1 MLRALIALGLII
13 DAVVHLRLASGYQ
26 LAQPQGIGQ
35 GNLFRLESAVAL
47 LSAAYVLLRGT
58 RTSLLIAAGV
68 GASAFIAVV
77 LTRYVSVPALGPIPP
92 MHEPVWF
99 PQKTISAVAEA
110 LTAVLA
116 LVALRTHER
125 RGASTASHQA
135 QRTDR
140 RRL

>member
-1 MLRALIALGLII
+1 MLRVLIALGLMI
-13 DAVVHLRLASGYQ
+13 DAVVHLRLAGGYQ

-47 LSAAYVLLRGT
+47 LSAVYVLLRGT

-77 LTRYVSVPALGPIPP
+77 LTRYVSVPSLGPIPP
-92 MHEPVWF
+92 MYEPVWF
-99 PQKTISAVAEA
+99 LQKTISAVAEG

-116 LVALRTHER
+116 LVALRIRTTP
-125 RGASTASHQA
+125 GATTTSPPTQ
-135 QRTDR
+135 QTDR
-140 RRL
+140 HRL